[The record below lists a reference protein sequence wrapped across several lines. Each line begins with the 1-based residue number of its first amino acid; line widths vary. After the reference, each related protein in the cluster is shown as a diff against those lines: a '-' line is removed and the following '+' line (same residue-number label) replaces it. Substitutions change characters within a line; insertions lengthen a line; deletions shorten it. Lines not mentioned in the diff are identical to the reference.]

1 MIVSVD
7 HAAHHPSPLG
17 LGGVVRAGLGLKAP
31 VPIRLYQVTDGH
43 VDPLCHDIE
52 DGGEDAFDDITI
64 QAIVVAPERTK
75 VRQPAQIDV
84 GYLNALQV
92 PPSK

>member
-1 MIVSVD
+1 MCHTDVIVPVD

-17 LGGVVRAGLGLKAP
+17 LGGVVRAGLGLQAP

-52 DGGEDAFDDITI
+52 DGGEDTFDDITV
-64 QAIVVAPERTK
+64 QAIVVASERTK

-84 GYLNALQV
+84 GYLDAL
-92 PPSK
+92 